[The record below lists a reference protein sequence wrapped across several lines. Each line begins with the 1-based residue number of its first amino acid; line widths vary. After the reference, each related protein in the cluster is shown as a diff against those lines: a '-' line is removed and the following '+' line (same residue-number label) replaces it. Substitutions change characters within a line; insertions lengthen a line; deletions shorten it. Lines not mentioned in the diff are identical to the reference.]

1 MAGEGMTRMR
11 AYIAGHPPQNPQ
23 QRRKIVSAFLDKFAL
38 PERIDMAVDMP
49 GWTAEVLAELTEN
62 YDIDVAR
69 IAAMPQVTFI
79 AP

>member
-1 MAGEGMTRMR
+1 
-11 AYIAGHPPQNPQ
+11 
-23 QRRKIVSAFLDKFAL
+23 
-38 PERIDMAVDMP
+38 MP